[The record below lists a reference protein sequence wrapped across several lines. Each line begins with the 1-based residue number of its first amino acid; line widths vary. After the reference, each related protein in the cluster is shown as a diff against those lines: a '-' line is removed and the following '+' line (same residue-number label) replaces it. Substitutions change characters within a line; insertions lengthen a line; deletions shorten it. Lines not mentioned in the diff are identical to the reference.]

1 MYLVFEDGS
10 RHVMPNQYMIA
21 PYKKKYLRMSAQFID
36 KNRAIDAT
44 FTGRC
49 DECSSSYD
57 QIVVST
63 VFLSE
68 DKELNHKLER
78 PGRVC
83 AICYYR
89 RYHELG
95 HSIPPPIKALF

>member
-1 MYLVFEDGS
+1 MHLIFENGDRYLI
-10 RHVMPNQYMIA
+10 PNQFMIA
-21 PYKKKYLRMSAQFID
+21 PYKGKYLRMSAKFVG
-36 KNRAIDAT
+36 NNETIDAT

-49 DECSSSYD
+49 DSCSSSYD
-57 QIVVST
+57 QIIVDT
-63 VFLSE
+63 VFMSE
-68 DKELNHKLER
+68 DKNLNRKLNR